1 MKVFKR
7 IIVLLLTAIMIAAT
21 SFTTY
26 AANAGWQKSG
36 SAWYYNNGSGNHVT
50 GWQKIGG
57 VWYYFTSSGIMTTG
71 WQKIGGVWYYMS
83 SSGAMLTGWVKDRGY
98 WYYMS
103 SSGAMTTGWQKVGNV
118 WYYMNAS
125 GAMTTGWQKVGG
137 IWYYMNPSGAMQ
149 TGWVKVDGIW
159 YYMNASGAM
168 QTGWQKVGGIWYY
181 MNPSGEMQTGWVQDG
196 DIRYYMNASGAMQTG
211 WQVIG
216 GNWYYFEASGAM
228 HIGWLKEGGYWYF
241 LKDNGIM
248 AVDETIGED
257 RFDEHGHLVIAVLP
271 TDELTRE
278 NILAFLDVYDPDGA
292 YIIRNTSEEALRFWF
307 GSDSTIGDAVRSE
320 SFDTAVHE
328 QCHEY
333 THISTSWSFNSYTGK
348 YMDSAERIYIG
359 GGKSMQV
366 TMTPVFDSIE
376 MVPTIPEELQTS
388 RFTTYINTD
397 EDSMSSRQ
405 EGVYGILNEF
415 TAYCWGMNNDLQ
427 LYDYKIENGLSP
439 GYYTNTYM
447 AYAEFRYYSLQYIL
461 YAKTN
466 YPEVYNDIIQNES
479 YRTAFT
485 IIDNKFK
492 SVVEAWSK
500 DNWLPWYSDYEALMN
515 KMQEK
520 EYTDIVA
527 LLVP

>member
-1 MKVFKR
+1 M
-7 IIVLLLTAIMIAAT
+7 
-21 SFTTY
+21 
-26 AANAGWQKSG
+26 
-36 SAWYYNNGSGNHVT
+36 
-50 GWQKIGG
+50 
-57 VWYYFTSSGIMTTG
+57 
-71 WQKIGGVWYYMS
+71 
-83 SSGAMLTGWVKDRGY
+83 
-98 WYYMS
+98 
-103 SSGAMTTGWQKVGNV
+103 
-118 WYYMNAS
+118 
-125 GAMTTGWQKVGG
+125 
-137 IWYYMNPSGAMQ
+137 
-149 TGWVKVDGIW
+149 
-159 YYMNASGAM
+159 
-168 QTGWQKVGGIWYY
+168 
-181 MNPSGEMQTGWVQDG
+181 
-196 DIRYYMNASGAMQTG
+196 
-211 WQVIG
+211 
-216 GNWYYFEASGAM
+216 
-228 HIGWLKEGGYWYF
+228 
-241 LKDNGIM
+241 
-248 AVDETIGED
+248 
-257 RFDEHGHLVIAVLP
+257 
-271 TDELTRE
+271 
-278 NILAFLDVYDPDGA
+278 
-292 YIIRNTSEEALRFWF
+292 FWF
-307 GSDSTIGDAVRSE
+307 GSDSTIGDAVRSA

-328 QCHEY
+328 QCHEF
-333 THISTSWSFNSYTGK
+333 THISTDWFFNTYTGK

-359 GGKSMQV
+359 GGESMQV

-439 GYYTNTYM
+439 GYYTNTYL

-520 EYTDIVA
+520 EYTEIVA
-527 LLVP
+527 LLAS